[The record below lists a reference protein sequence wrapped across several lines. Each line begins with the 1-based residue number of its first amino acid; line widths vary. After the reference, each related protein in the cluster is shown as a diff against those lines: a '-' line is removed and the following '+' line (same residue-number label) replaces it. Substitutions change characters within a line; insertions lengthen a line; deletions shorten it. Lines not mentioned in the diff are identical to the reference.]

1 MAKNWSAYEAANE
14 LYGTNKENIEEIGSR
29 YPLFAR
35 TVAMDNSP
43 FLLDLLSAI
52 PKVTARVVET
62 GLKASQDEDI
72 VDAEAEDVTEAQE
85 EKSETKKASAKK
97 AKAEPDESG
106 EDYESMSA
114 KDLYA
119 LCCKRGISSM
129 CKSRKKEALIE
140 LLEKLDNGEIEP
152 AKKKATAK
160 AEPKKATKPAKKE
173 EPEEAENDDW
183 GDEDEEESDPYAGK
197 SAKELYK
204 MCVDRGIK
212 TQPKQKPEKYAELLK
227 KADAEAKET
236 DSEDWD
242 DEEAEEDDDEWEI

>member
-1 MAKNWSAYEAANE
+1 MAKNWNAYEAAKE

-29 YPLFAR
+29 YPLFTR
-35 TVAMDNSP
+35 TVAMANNP
-43 FLLDLLSAI
+43 YLLDLLSAI

-62 GLKASQDEDI
+62 GLKTNEDNDI
-72 VDAEAEDVTEAQE
+72 VDAEAENVTEVQA
-85 EKSETKKASAKK
+85 EKSETKKASVKK
-97 AKAEPDESG
+97 TKEEPDESG
-106 EDYESMSA
+106 DDYESMSA

-129 CKSRKKEALIE
+129 CKSRKKDALIE

-160 AEPKKATKPAKKE
+160 AEPKKATKSAKKE
-173 EPEEAENDDW
+173 EPEEAEDDDW

-197 SAKELYK
+197 PAKELYK

-227 KADAEAKET
+227 KADAEAKEA
-236 DSEDWD
+236 DSEDWE
-242 DEEAEEDDDEWEI
+242 DEEAEDDDEWEI

>member
-1 MAKNWSAYEAANE
+1 MAKNWSAYEAAKE

-35 TVAMDNSP
+35 TVAMANNP
-43 FLLDLLSAI
+43 FVLDLLSAI

-62 GLKASQDEDI
+62 GLKANQEDI
-72 VDAEAEDVTEAQE
+72 VDVEAEEVETEEAQE
-85 EKSETKKASAKK
+85 EKPAKKASAKK
-97 AKAEPDESG
+97 AKEEPDESV

-114 KDLYA
+114 KELYA

-129 CKSRKKEALIE
+129 CKSRKKDALIE

-173 EPEEAENDDW
+173 QEEAEDEDW
-183 GDEDEEESDPYAGK
+183 DDEDEEESDPYAGK
-197 SAKELYK
+197 PAKELYK

-227 KADAEAKET
+227 KADAEAKEA
-236 DSEDWD
+236 DSEDWE
-242 DEEAEEDDDEWEI
+242 DEEAEDDDEWEI

>member
-1 MAKNWSAYEAANE
+1 MAKNWSAYEAAKE

-35 TVAMDNSP
+35 TVAMTNNP
-43 FLLDLLSAI
+43 YLLDLLSAI

-72 VDAEAEDVTEAQE
+72 VDAEVEDVTEAQE

-97 AKAEPDESG
+97 VKEEPDESG

-160 AEPKKATKPAKKE
+160 TEPKKATKSAKKE
-173 EPEEAENDDW
+173 EPEEAEDDDW

-227 KADAEAKET
+227 KADAEAKEA
-236 DSEDWD
+236 DSEDWE
-242 DEEAEEDDDEWEI
+242 DEEAEDDDEWEI